1 MAIQDTSDFDR
12 TGRVVARPSHGMHP
26 LAIRAAI
33 VAAAWFVIAMAISF
47 SGTIETDYLMWV
59 TVGFS
64 LIFFGL
70 TLGIASRAAHDRRWE
85 DHPVSFAEWERDD
98 VATGTGRISSRE
110 ALVQLLTLPIALA
123 IGATAIGLIFV
134 LSQ

>member
-12 TGRVVARPSHGMHP
+12 TGRVGARPSHGMHP
-26 LAIRAAI
+26 LAIRAAM

-64 LIFFGL
+64 VIFFAL
-70 TLGIASRAAHDRRWE
+70 TLGIAARAAHDPRWE
-85 DHPVSFAEWERDD
+85 DRPVSFDEWRRND
-98 VATGTGRISSRE
+98 VATGTGRIASSE
-110 ALVQLLTLPIALA
+110 ALVQLLTLPIGLA